1 MKIAISSSGA
11 NLDARV
17 DPRFGRCRCF
27 VIIDPATQAFEVLEN
42 EAATLGSGA
51 GIQAAQIA
59 VDVKQDV
66 ACMEAKNDGFLLIDL
81 FGEKKWEAPFFQR
94 PRLLRIGL
102 RKGGQRPPRPVKR
115 R

>member
-1 MKIAISSSGA
+1 MI
-11 NLDARV
+11 RV
-17 DPRFGRCRCF
+17 FHWNSEVRF
-27 VIIDPATQAFEVLEN
+27 PLQVLP
-42 EAATLGSGA
+42 
-51 GIQAAQIA
+51 